1 MEEMWNAAFKE
12 HQLRNPQCEG
22 ILLCDLENEEKR
34 GFGTRQ
40 QLICT
45 KCDYKSKR
53 YTLYEEL
60 ESGKP
65 GRKASKLDTAIH
77 VGLSQS
83 PIAYSGIQ
91 KSS

>member
-22 ILLCDLENEEKR
+22 ILLCDLGNEEKR

-45 KCDYKSKR
+45 KWLCNLQK
-53 YTLYEEL
+53 L
-60 ESGKP
+60 EC
-65 GRKASKLDTAIH
+65 
-77 VGLSQS
+77 QNMNW
-83 PIAYSGIQ
+83 
-91 KSS
+91 